1 MREVIKLGLILLLI
15 TSVAAVVLGVTNDAT
30 SVIIEQREQEEKA
43 QALKVLIPNA
53 DEFIQIEE
61 SLLADRQDIVEAYEG
76 LKDGVVVGYAVKVNP
91 SGYGGDVNII
101 VGFTSE
107 GITTGIIIGTH
118 TETPGLGSK
127 IEDEVF
133 VNQFTDRVTDN
144 VLVSVKRNIEQDNEI
159 QAISGATVSSDAV
172 INGVNAAISLLREV
186 LMKHSSGCSCCG

>member
-15 TSVAAVVLGVTNDAT
+15 TSVAAVVLGITNDAT

-61 SLLADRQDIVEAYEG
+61 TLFADRQDIVEAYEG

-101 VGFTSE
+101 V
-107 GITTGIIIGTH
+107 
-118 TETPGLGSK
+118 
-127 IEDEVF
+127 D
-133 VNQFTDRVTDN
+133 
-144 VLVSVKRNIEQDNEI
+144 
-159 QAISGATVSSDAV
+159 
-172 INGVNAAISLLREV
+172 SLTKESLQE
-186 LMKHSSGCSCCG
+186 